1 MKKKVFKKWVNWLN
15 ISIIVLSIMAL
26 VGESE
31 DMLTFIFSKVIALI
45 ILCITLKLQ
54 LKHGREEVL

>member
-1 MKKKVFKKWVNWLN
+1 MKRKIFKKWVNWMN

-31 DMLTFIFSKVIALI
+31 SLLTFIFSKIIALI
-45 ILCITLKLQ
+45 ILIIALYLQ
-54 LKHGREEVL
+54 IKHGRREVL